1 MLGFLVAAG
10 MLAQPNIEAV
20 VACMKIDDDRSRLAC
35 YDVQL
40 GRTPSATG
48 VASAGAQQAP
58 EGPAAATVAAQ
69 PAPPAV
75 APATVAAP
83 AAPAGAVPASA
94 EDDFGLTAE
103 QRDARAAGKQK
114 VDETNRITAV
124 VKTAKMTA
132 SGRLLVTL
140 DNGQQWVQV
149 EPSSR
154 QYFFEGDQ
162 ITIKKAALGSFLAS
176 GPRSGTGVRIKR
188 LD

>member
-1 MLGFLVAAG
+1 VLGFLVVAG

-35 YDVQL
+35 YDAQL
-40 GRTPSATG
+40 GRTPSAAR
-48 VASAGAQQAP
+48 VAQAGRQQAP
-58 EGPAAATVAAQ
+58 EGLSVTAAAVDA
-69 PAPPAV
+69 APPAV
-75 APATVAAP
+75 APAAVAAP
-83 AAPAGAVPASA
+83 AAEAGAVPASA
-94 EDDFGLTAE
+94 ADDFGLTAE
-103 QRDARAAGKQK
+103 QRDVRAAGKQK
-114 VDETNRITAV
+114 IGETDHITAV

-140 DNGQQWVQV
+140 DNGQQWAQV

-154 QYFFEGDQ
+154 QYFFEGDR